1 MLLRIFL
8 LVLKFCSQSLNIV
21 KSLEKTF
28 EMCVTISEKHTLGS
42 EKPKVKY
49 TVSTLNEA
57 HQMLNEQPIEI
68 D

>member
-1 MLLRIFL
+1 MRKDIPKKSKEKSSRVDQVLMFKISDILDDEK
-8 LVLKFCSQSLNIV
+8 LVKKLYI
-21 KSLEKTF
+21 
-28 EMCVTISEKHTLGS
+28 
-42 EKPKVKY
+42 